1 MTETSAPSGRA
12 NGSPK
17 TQILRG
23 TIGLKLL
30 MAVTGMALVGFA
42 VVHMAGH
49 LQVFAG
55 RNTYN
60 AYAMTLQSLGALK
73 WAIRFGLLGALV
85 VHVACG
91 VALARRNRA
100 ARPVGYALRR
110 PQRST
115 SYGRAMLLTGV
126 TVFAFIVYH
135 LAHFTLGWVHPE
147 YFHMVDALGRPD
159 IYGNFVRSFGNPVL
173 VAIYLVA
180 SFAVS
185 LHATHATT
193 SMLRTLGLA
202 QRGLRRACER
212 AGAVVGVGL
221 FVGFA
226 CVPLACL
233 FGSITP

>member
-12 NGSPK
+12 SGSLNA
-17 TQILRG
+17 ILRG

-30 MAVTGMALVGFA
+30 MAVTGMALVAFA
-42 VVHMAGH
+42 IVHMAGH
-49 LQVFAG
+49 LQMFAG

-60 AYAMTLQSLGALK
+60 AYAMTLQSLGAIK
-73 WAIRFGLLGALV
+73 WAARFGLLAAVV
-85 VHVACG
+85 VHIACG
-91 VALARRNRA
+91 ITLSRRNRD
-100 ARPVGYALRR
+100 ARPVAYASRR

-126 TVFAFIVYH
+126 AVFAFILYH

-147 YFHMVDALGRPD
+147 YFHVVDALGRPD
-159 IYGNFVRSFGNPVL
+159 VYGNFVRSFTNPLL
-173 VAIYLVA
+173 VGIYLVA
-180 SFAVS
+180 TLAVS
-185 LHATHATT
+185 LHATHATS
-193 SMLRTLGLA
+193 SMLRTLGLS
-202 QRGLRRACER
+202 QRGIRRLCER
-212 AGAVVGVGL
+212 AGIVVGVGL